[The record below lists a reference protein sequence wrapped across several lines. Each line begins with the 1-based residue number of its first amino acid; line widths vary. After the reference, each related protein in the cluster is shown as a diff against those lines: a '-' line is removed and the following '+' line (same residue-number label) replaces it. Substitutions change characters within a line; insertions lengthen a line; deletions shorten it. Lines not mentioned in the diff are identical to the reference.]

1 MSIVPNRIT
10 EITRRDISDALSSI
24 NLWGRI
30 EEVEFLERLY
40 DLDSLPSGDSR
51 FPTARGDIIQ
61 HRLRNNDWEDGWVFH
76 DERFGLKIGDDTIL
90 LHFLTELLHPAVRS
104 DQDEVDEIAGTLNAL
119 LGPDGYRLEP
129 KEYISGRP
137 VYGSREI
144 EPTTPLVRSSSR
156 HFTEDVAPLVTT
168 VARLADLDGSDFE
181 KEVLNVA
188 NSRLEDPEYD
198 NWDGGTYYYTLT
210 LLVPVDLFT
219 RLGDQV
225 RVTEE
230 RILSRISHVLR
241 APDRHQVTAVVVQ
254 PNLVPPS
261 TDVLADVVV
270 GRSQQPIPNFW
281 SPGQFRLFIS
291 HVTSF
296 KETATALRHEL
307 SRYHISGFV
316 AHETIEGGEL
326 WQREI
331 EAGLRS
337 MQAMMAL
344 ITPDFR
350 ASNWVD
356 QEIGWALGS
365 GIYVLTVRYG
375 ADPHGF
381 IGEVQGIQGR
391 GKRVSQVAGE
401 IFETLLRGS
410 ATRNTVFEALV
421 SGFEGS
427 DSYRKTWENL
437 RLLEQATPIPE
448 FLIGRIEGAGGSN
461 DQIAN
466 ATGMP
471 ARVRKLART
480 SRSTI

>member
-10 EITRRDISDALSSI
+10 EITRRDISDALSSF

-51 FPTARGDIIQ
+51 FPTASEDIIQ
-61 HRLRNNDWEDGWVFH
+61 HRLMNNDWEDDWVFH
-76 DERFGLKIGDDTIL
+76 DERFGLKSGDDTIL
-90 LHFLTELLHPAVRS
+90 LRFLTELLHPAVRS

-129 KEYISGRP
+129 KEYVSGRP

-168 VARLADLDGSDFE
+168 VARLANLDGSEFE
-181 KEVLNVA
+181 KEVLNAA

-210 LLVPVDLFT
+210 LLVPVDLFA

-230 RILSRISHVLR
+230 RILSRIAHVLR
-241 APDRHQVTAVVVQ
+241 APDRHHVTAVVIQ
-254 PNLVPPS
+254 PSLVPPS
-261 TDVLADVVV
+261 IDVLADVMV

-296 KETATALRHEL
+296 KQRATALRHEL

-316 AHETIEGGEL
+316 AHETIEAGEL

-337 MQAMMAL
+337 MQAMTAL

-350 ASNWVD
+350 DSRWVD

-365 GIYVLTVRYG
+365 DTYVLPVRRG

-391 GKRVSQVAGE
+391 GKRVSQVAAE
-401 IFETLLRGS
+401 IFETLLRVS
-410 ATRNTVFEALV
+410 ATRDTLLEALV

-427 DSYRKTWENL
+427 DSYRQTRENL

-466 ATGMP
+466 ATGVP
-471 ARVRKLART
+471 TRVRKLAQV